1 MMQFTLDRDALLKP
15 LQMVSGAIE
24 RRHTLPIL
32 SNVLIEVTAEG
43 QLILTGTDL
52 EIELVAHAPV
62 QQVQVAG
69 RITVPAK
76 KLLDICRSLPDS
88 SLLDV
93 VVQGDNCVVS
103 TGKSKFT
110 LSTLSATDYP
120 NLESWAGE
128 VELQLERQQLRHLL
142 DDTAFS
148 MANQDVR
155 YYLNGLLFEV
165 DNGVLRAVATDG
177 HRLALSTLD
186 VAATA
191 GHQKQIIIPR
201 KGVLE
206 IMRLLSADE
215 QMVQLSLGQ
224 NHIRLT
230 DSQFSFSCKLIDGR
244 FPDYRRVLPR
254 NSTKKVTAHRDV
266 LKDACVRASILSNE
280 KYRGVRFTL
289 SGQNELQIVANN
301 PEHEQAEEVIEV
313 EYVGETLE
321 IGFNVGYLLDVLN
334 TLSTDLVI
342 MNLSDANS
350 SALVEGVGNHTGAMY
365 VVMPMRL

>member
-1 MMQFTLDRDALLKP
+1 MQFTINRDALLKP

-32 SNVLIEVTAEG
+32 SNVLVEVSDAS
-43 QLILTGTDL
+43 LSLTGTDL
-52 EIELVAHAPV
+52 EVELVATTEGLTV
-62 QQVQVAG
+62 QSPG
-69 RITVPAK
+69 RVTVPAK
-76 KLLDICRSLPDS
+76 KLLDICRSLPES
-88 SLLDV
+88 SDIRVQL
-93 VVQGDNCVVS
+93 QGDNCILS
-103 TGKSKFT
+103 SGKTKFT
-110 LSTLSATDYP
+110 LSTLSAAEYP
-120 NLESWAGE
+120 NLESWQGE
-128 VELQLERQQLRHLL
+128 VDIQLSRAQLRKLL

-165 DNGVLRAVATDG
+165 DSGSVKAVATDG
-177 HRLALSTLD
+177 HRLALSNLELPGL
-186 VAATA
+186 AAQ
-191 GHQKQIIIPR
+191 QKQIIIPR

-206 IMRLLSADE
+206 IMRLLASDE
-215 QMVQLSLGQ
+215 QLVTLSLGQ

-230 DSQFSFSCKLIDGR
+230 DSNFVFSSKLIDGR

-254 NSTKKVTAHRDV
+254 NSTKLVTAHRSM
-266 LKDACVRASILSNE
+266 LKDACTRASILSNE

-289 SGQNELQIVANN
+289 ASHELQIVANN

-313 EYVGETLE
+313 EYQGDGLE

-334 TLSTDLVI
+334 TLTTDLVQLHL
-342 MNLSDANS
+342 NDANS
-350 SALVEGVGNHTGAMY
+350 SALVEGVGNTGASY

>member
-1 MMQFTLDRDALLKP
+1 MQFVINRDALLKP

-24 RRHTLPIL
+24 RRHNLPIL
-32 SNVLIEVTAEG
+32 SNVLLDVSSDN
-43 QLILTGTDL
+43 LSLTGTDL
-52 EIELVAHAPV
+52 EVELVASTA
-62 QQVQVAG
+62 QLQVQIPG

-76 KLLDICRSLPDS
+76 KLLDICRSLPENSDIA
-88 SLLDV
+88 
-93 VVQGDNCVVS
+93 VQLQGESCVLS
-103 TGKSKFT
+103 CGKTKFT
-110 LSTLSATDYP
+110 LSTLSAAEYP
-120 NLESWAGE
+120 NLESWQGE
-128 VELQLERQQLRHLL
+128 VELSLSRQQLRKLL

-165 DNGVLRAVATDG
+165 DNGTLTAVATDG
-177 HRLALSTLD
+177 HRLAMSTLALPA
-186 VAATA
+186 VA
-191 GHQKQIIIPR
+191 GQQKQIIIPR

-206 IMRLLSADE
+206 IMRLLANDE
-215 QMVQLSLGQ
+215 QLISLSLGQ
-224 NHIRLT
+224 NHIRLS
-230 DSQFSFSCKLIDGR
+230 DSSFSFSSKLIDGR

-254 NSTKKVTAHRDV
+254 NSTKLVTAHRSV
-266 LKDACVRASILSNE
+266 LKDACTRASILSNE

-289 SGQNELQIVANN
+289 SPSELQIVANN

-313 EYVGETLE
+313 EYQGDNLE

-342 MNLSDANS
+342 LHLNDSNS
-350 SALVEGVGNHTGAMY
+350 SALLEGVGNEGAAY

>member
-1 MMQFTLDRDALLKP
+1 MQFTIERDALLKP

-32 SNVLIEVTAEG
+32 SNVLIEAREDG

-52 EIELVAHAPV
+52 EIELVAMSPI
-62 QQVQVAG
+62 QQLISPG

-76 KLLDICRSLPDS
+76 KILDICRSLPDT
-88 SLLDV
+88 SLLSV
-93 VVQGDNCVVS
+93 TVQADNCVVS

-110 LSTLSATDYP
+110 LSTLSANDYP
-120 NLESWAGE
+120 NLESWQGE
-128 VELQLERQQLRHLL
+128 VDLQLPRSQLRHLL

-165 DNGVLRAVATDG
+165 DNGTLRSVATDG
-177 HRLALSTLD
+177 HRLAMSSIEL
-186 VAATA
+186 AATA

-206 IMRLLSADE
+206 VMRLLIADD
-215 QMVQLSLGQ
+215 QLVTLSLGQ

-230 DSQFSFSCKLIDGR
+230 DTQFSFSCKLIDGR

-254 NSTKKVTAHRDV
+254 NSTKLVTAHRDV
-266 LKDACVRASILSNE
+266 LKDSCVRASILSNE

-289 SGQNELQIVANN
+289 SSGELQIVANN
-301 PEHEQAEEVIEV
+301 PEHEQAEETIEV
-313 EYVGETLE
+313 EYQGDTLE

-334 TLSTDLVI
+334 TLSTDLVVLH
-342 MNLSDANS
+342 LSDGNS
-350 SALVEGVGNHTGAMY
+350 SALIEGVGAKSGAMY

>member
-1 MMQFTLDRDALLKP
+1 MQFIIERDALLKP

-32 SNVLIEVTAEG
+32 SNVLLDVSADQIA
-43 QLILTGTDL
+43 LTGTDL
-52 EIELVAHAPV
+52 EIELVAATSA
-62 QQVQVAG
+62 VQVGTGG
-69 RITVPAK
+69 RITIPAK

-88 SLLDV
+88 APLQIQL
-93 VVQGDNCVVS
+93 QGENCVLS
-103 TGKSKFT
+103 AGKSKFT
-110 LSTLSATDYP
+110 LATLSASDYP
-120 NLESWAGE
+120 NLESWQGE
-128 VELQLERQQLRHLL
+128 IEFEISRAQLRKLL

-155 YYLNGLLFEV
+155 YYLNGLLLEV
-165 DNGVLRAVATDG
+165 DNGTLRAVATDG
-177 HRLALSTLD
+177 HRLALSSLELP
-186 VAATA
+186 VTA
-191 GHQKQIIIPR
+191 GQQKQVIVPR

-206 IMRLLSADE
+206 LMRLLTADD
-215 QMVQLSLGQ
+215 QLIRISIGQ

-230 DSQFSFSCKLIDGR
+230 DSQFSFSSKLIDGR

-254 NSTKKVTAHRDV
+254 NSSRQLTAHRSV

-289 SGQNELQIVANN
+289 TPQELQIVANN

-313 EYVGETLE
+313 EYNADLLE
-321 IGFNVGYLLDVLN
+321 IGFNVGYVLDVLN
-334 TLSTDLVI
+334 TLNTDLVI
-342 MNLSDANS
+342 MHLSDANS
-350 SALVEGVGNHTGAMY
+350 STLVEGVGNPGALY

>member
-1 MMQFTLDRDALLKP
+1 MHFIIERDALLKP

-32 SNVLIEVTAEG
+32 SNVLLDVTAD
-43 QLILTGTDL
+43 QIALTGTDL
-52 EIELVAHAPV
+52 EIELVASAFP
-62 QQVQVAG
+62 QQVLSTG
-69 RITVPAK
+69 RVTIPAK

-88 SLLDV
+88 SVLTLHL
-93 VVQGDNCVVS
+93 QGENCVVS

-110 LSTLSATDYP
+110 LATLGAGDYP
-120 NLESWAGE
+120 NLESWQGD
-128 VELQLERQQLRHLL
+128 VEFELSRLQLRKLL

-165 DNGVLRAVATDG
+165 DNGTLRTVATDG
-177 HRLALSTLD
+177 HRLALSSMELAV
-186 VAATA
+186 VA
-191 GHQKQIIIPR
+191 GQQKQVIIPR

-206 IMRLLSADE
+206 LMRLLAADD
-215 QMVQLSLGQ
+215 QLIRLSIGQ
-224 NHIRLT
+224 NHIRLI
-230 DSQFSFSCKLIDGR
+230 DSQFSFSSKLIDGR

-254 NSTKKVTAHRDV
+254 NSSRQLTAHRSV

-289 SGQNELQIVANN
+289 NPQELQIVANN

-313 EYVGETLE
+313 EYNGDTLE
-321 IGFNVGYLLDVLN
+321 IGFNVGYVLDVLN
-334 TLSTDLVI
+334 TLNTDLVV
-342 MNLSDANS
+342 MHLSDANS
-350 SALVEGVGNHTGAMY
+350 SSLVEGVGNAGALY

>member
-1 MMQFTLDRDALLKP
+1 MQFTINRDALLKP

-32 SNVLIEVTAEG
+32 SNVLLEVTEAT
-43 QLILTGTDL
+43 LSLTGTDL
-52 EIELVAHAPV
+52 EVELVATTDALSV
-62 QQVQVAG
+62 QSPG

-76 KLLDICRSLPDS
+76 KLLDICRSLPEGSDIRVQ
-88 SLLDV
+88 L
-93 VVQGDNCVVS
+93 QGDNCIL
-103 TGKSKFT
+103 TCGKTKFT
-110 LSTLSATDYP
+110 LSTLSASEYP
-120 NLESWAGE
+120 NLESWQGE
-128 VELQLERQQLRHLL
+128 VDIQLSRMQLRKLL

-165 DNGVLRAVATDG
+165 DNGAVKAVATDG
-177 HRLALSTLD
+177 HRLALSGLD
-186 VAATA
+186 LPGLTA
-191 GHQKQIIIPR
+191 QQKQIIIPR

-206 IMRLLSADE
+206 VMRLLASDD
-215 QMVQLSLGQ
+215 QLITLSLGQ

-230 DSQFSFSCKLIDGR
+230 DSNYVFSSKLIDGR

-254 NSTKKVTAHRDV
+254 NSNKLVTAHRSV
-266 LKDACVRASILSNE
+266 LKDACTRASILSNE

-289 SGQNELQIVANN
+289 TSGELQIVANN
-301 PEHEQAEEVIEV
+301 PEHEQAEEIIEV
-313 EYVGETLE
+313 EYQGDNLE

-334 TLSTDLVI
+334 TLATDLVVLHL
-342 MNLSDANS
+342 NDGNS
-350 SALVEGVGNHTGAMY
+350 SALVEGVGNIGASY